1 MLALSDHLPQGVPEK
16 RCLLSAGEA
25 RTGGRPKGLPKTGG
39 RRKGTP
45 NRATISLREL
55 VAARGYDPI
64 DELITI
70 SRDHKTP
77 LEMRVQIHFE
87 ICPYIYPKR
96 KPVDQSIGESV
107 SINVI
112 TDLEAE
118 GGVTNA
124 RVGSSSETE
133 AKPS

>member
-1 MLALSDHLPQGVPEK
+1 
-16 RCLLSAGEA
+16 LSAGEVPTA
-25 RTGGRPKGLPKTGG
+25 GRPKGLPKTGG

-45 NRATISLREL
+45 NRATISFRERL
-55 VAARGYDPI
+55 AARGYDPI

-77 LEMRVQIHFE
+77 LETRVQIHLE

-96 KPVDQSIGESV
+96 KPVDQSIGEPV

-112 TDLEAE
+112 TDLEGE

-124 RVGSSSETE
+124 RAGSSSETE

>member
-1 MLALSDHLPQGVPEK
+1 M
-16 RCLLSAGEA
+16 SAGEVRA
-25 RTGGRPKGLPKTGG
+25 GGRPKGLPKTGG

-45 NRATISLREL
+45 NRATLSLREI
-55 VAARGYDPI
+55 VATRGYDPI
-64 DELITI
+64 DELITM

-77 LEMRVQIHFE
+77 LEMRVRIHFE
-87 ICPYIYPKR
+87 ICAYIYPKR
-96 KPVDQSIGESV
+96 RPVDQSIEEPV

-112 TDLEAE
+112 TTLEGE

-124 RVGSSSETE
+124 RAGSLSETE

>member
-1 MLALSDHLPQGVPEK
+1 MLALADHPPQGLPEK
-16 RCLLSAGEA
+16 RCPLSAGEV
-25 RTGGRPKGLPKTGG
+25 RTGRAKGLPKTGG

-45 NRATISLREL
+45 NRATVSLHEK
-55 VAARGYDPI
+55 VATLGYDPI
-64 DELITI
+64 DELITM

-77 LEMRVQIHFE
+77 LEMRVRIHFE
-87 ICPYIYPKR
+87 ICAYIYPKR
-96 KPVDQSIGESV
+96 KPVDQSIAEPA

-112 TDLEAE
+112 TDLEGE

-124 RVGSSSETE
+124 RESSSKTE

>member
-1 MLALSDHLPQGVPEK
+1 MLALADHLPEEVQQK
-16 RCLLSAGEA
+16 RCPLSAGEVL
-25 RTGGRPKGLPKTGG
+25 TGGRPKGLPKTGG

-45 NRATISLREL
+45 NRATISLRER

-64 DELITI
+64 DEMISM

-77 LEMRVQIHFE
+77 LETRFRIHSE
-87 ICPYIYPKR
+87 ICAYIYPKR
-96 KPVDQSIGESV
+96 KPVDQSIAEPV

-112 TDLEAE
+112 TDLEGA

-124 RVGSSSETE
+124 RESSSETE

>member
-1 MLALSDHLPQGVPEK
+1 MALLDDLPKGVAEK

-45 NRATISLREL
+45 NRATLSLREK

-77 LEMRVQIHFE
+77 LDTRVRIHLE
-87 ICPYIYPKR
+87 ICLYIYPKR
-96 KPVDQSIGESV
+96 KPVDQSIGEPV

-112 TDLEAE
+112 TDLEGE

-124 RVGSSSETE
+124 RESSSETE